1 MNDERLKRLVVFS
14 ILMETGKGILT
25 KSPSY
30 IAEKWHAVC
39 MTPLEDLPELLDLQ
53 NKEKYRKW
61 LETWTP
67 TKKGGS

>member
-1 MNDERLKRLVVFS
+1 MNDEKLKRLVVFC

-30 IAEKWHAVC
+30 IAEKWAAAS
-39 MTPLEDLPELLDLQ
+39 TIPLEVLPQLLDQENTDKL
-53 NKEKYRKW
+53 RKW

-67 TKKGGS
+67 TKEGGS